1 MVKLHRADHH
11 KGLRVVATFEA
22 AKGALVLLAGCG
34 LLTFIH
40 RDLHQ
45 AAVKLVRVLHLNP
58 AKHYPSIF
66 IDAADRVTD
75 MQLWVLAFSALLYAI
90 IRFVEAYGLWKQQQ
104 WAEWFGLLSGG
115 MYIPME
121 VYEVSRDLSWPRVTV
136 LVVNIGVVAY
146 LGDILARSR
155 RRRRQSPKTH

>member
-1 MVKLHRADHH
+1 MVKLRKPDHH

-40 RDLHQ
+40 HDLHQ

-66 IDAADRVTD
+66 IDAADRATD
-75 MQLWVLAFSALLYAI
+75 MQLWVLAFSALLYSV
-90 IRFVEAYGLWKQQQ
+90 IRFAEAYGLWTKQQ
-104 WAEWFGLLSGG
+104 WAEWFGLLSGA
-115 MYIPME
+115 MYIPVE
-121 VYEVSRDLSWPRVTV
+121 VFEVSQDISWPRVTV
-136 LVVNIGVVAY
+136 LVVNLGVVAY
-146 LGDILARSR
+146 LGDILAKSR
-155 RRRRQSPKTH
+155 KRRRQSSKTD

>member
-1 MVKLHRADHH
+1 MHKGSKADHH
-11 KGLRVVATFEA
+11 NGLRVVAMFEA
-22 AKGALVLLAGCG
+22 AKGMLVLLAGCG
-34 LLTFIH
+34 LLSFIH
-40 RDLHQ
+40 HDLHQ

-75 MQLWVLAFSALLYAI
+75 VQLWVLALSALLYSV
-90 IRFVEAYGLWKQQQ
+90 IRFVEAYGLWTEQQ

-146 LGDILARSR
+146 LGDVLAKSR
-155 RRRRQSPKTH
+155 KRRRQSSKTN